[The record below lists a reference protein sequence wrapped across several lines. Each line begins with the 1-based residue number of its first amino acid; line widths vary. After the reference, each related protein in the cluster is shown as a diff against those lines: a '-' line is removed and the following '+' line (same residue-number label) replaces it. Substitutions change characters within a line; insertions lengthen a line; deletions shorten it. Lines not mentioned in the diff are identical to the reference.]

1 MGSGR
6 RPMTGPGGA
15 VYIDASAVVKLAVE
29 EEESDALAFFLEDRP
44 VRVSSEILRVELLC
58 TYRRRGMPTD
68 DALALLDGITLI
80 PVTSEMLARASAA
93 FDPPQRTLDAIHLAA
108 AETMRDHLGSFVS
121 YDGEQ
126 RRAAEALGWSVHA
139 PA

>member
-1 MGSGR
+1 MN
-6 RPMTGPGGA
+6 GPDGA
-15 VYIDASAVVKLAVE
+15 VYIDASAVVKLAVQE
-29 EEESDALAFFLEDRP
+29 QESDALAFFLEDRP

-58 TYRRRGMPTD
+58 TCRRRGTPPD

-80 PVTSEMLARASAA
+80 PVTSEMLDRASEA

-108 AETMRDHLGSFVS
+108 AETMRNHLGSFVS

-126 RRAAEALGWSVHA
+126 RHAAEALGWAVHA